1 MNLSANRN
9 HSNANTNGVV
19 KGGGGGG
26 EGGGRDI
33 KIQTLKR
40 KQKALKAEL
49 EETLCKT
56 TGFQE
61 AFQTE
66 LDLRTKLEEKF
77 ENLQVRYEVSD
88 LGFASGGW

>member
-1 MNLSANRN
+1 MN
-9 HSNANTNGVV
+9 HSNANNGV
-19 KGGGGGG
+19 GGGGGG
-26 EGGGRDI
+26 GGGGGRDI
-33 KIQTLKR
+33 KIMTLKR

-66 LDLRTKLEEKF
+66 LDLRTKLEEKY
-77 ENLQVRYEVSD
+77 EHLHIRYEVS
-88 LGFASGGW
+88 LLFGVAWL